1 MASYKTPNGTIVEES
16 ILREK
21 YGSRFD
27 ELVSNG
33 TFTLEEEEVVKKKDL
48 DFPVQEEVTES
59 ITEAETPDTSLDS
72 SEEVVEVE
80 LEDPKKSFNSE
91 VFREMTP
98 EEKVATRQGTPYDDT
113 EEKDTLIERALG
125 KNAVTD
131 FLGDMYRAGVSGYQ
145 QGQSVDE
152 ALEVLAKGSSVSD
165 QDIEEYIAAVQETG
179 PYTESDEMKDFYKT
193 YNEEG
198 QGIFG
203 VLKGLYNNPSI
214 LPEVLVSS
222 VASMI
227 NPATIAGGTAGAG
240 AGAATGAGGAAAA
253 TVNTGGGGGGG
264 GSPAGSSAGG
274 NGGSGIVVIR
284 YKFQ

>member
-48 DFPVQEEVTES
+48 DFPIQEEVTES
-59 ITEAETPDTSLDS
+59 ITETQTTPTS
-72 SEEVVEVE
+72 SESSERVIEVE
-80 LEDPKKSFNSE
+80 LEDPKKSFDPE

-98 EEKVATRQGTPYDDT
+98 EEKISTRQGASYDDT
-113 EEKDTLIERALG
+113 EEKATLIERALG
-125 KNAVTD
+125 KNPVTD
-131 FLGDMYRAGVSGYQ
+131 FLGDMYRAGATGYQ

-165 QDIEEYIAAVQETG
+165 QDVEEYIAAVKETG
-179 PYTESDEMKDFYKT
+179 PYSESDEMKDFYKT

-198 QGIFG
+198 QGVFG
-203 VLKGLYNNPSI
+203 VLKGLYNNP
-214 LPEVLVSS
+214 
-222 VASMI
+222 
-227 NPATIAGGTAGAG
+227 
-240 AGAATGAGGAAAA
+240 
-253 TVNTGGGGGGG
+253 
-264 GSPAGSSAGG
+264 
-274 NGGSGIVVIR
+274 VV
-284 YKFQ
+284 